1 MNTKPVIVVH
11 GGAIFEKKE
20 NDPTEYQDQFDNT
33 YRDLLSQA
41 LEVGYAVL
49 EKGGTSLD
57 SIIESAKILEDCGY
71 FDAGK
76 GAVKDKNG
84 TYSLDASIM
93 DGKTLKAG
101 AVADCLVKN
110 PCEAARLVM
119 DKTRHVLIVGDGAN
133 LIAKENNKEI
143 VDYNY
148 FDNPHHTPTANHG
161 TIGVVALD
169 TQGNLAAVTSTGGLT
184 NKFPHRVGDSPIVG
198 AGVYANNETCAIS
211 CTGTGEFFIRTV
223 AAYDVAARM
232 KYGKQSLEAAAQ
244 ASIDQITQMEAL
256 GGMICLDKQGNIATP
271 FNSPGMFYG
280 YINAAGERYTHIFP

>member
-11 GGAIFEKKE
+11 GGAIFEKKGS
-20 NDPTEYQDQFDNT
+20 DPTEYQDQFEDT
-33 YRDLLSQA
+33 YQRLLSLA
-41 LEVGYAVL
+41 LETGYTIL
-49 EKGGTSLD
+49 EKGGNSLD
-57 SIIESAKILEDCGY
+57 AIIESAKIMEDCGY

-76 GAVKDKNG
+76 GAVRDKNG

-93 DGKTLKAG
+93 DGNTLKAG
-101 AVADCLVKN
+101 AVADCLIKN

-133 LIAKENNKEI
+133 LIAKEHNKKL
-143 VDYNY
+143 VDYSY
-148 FDNPHHTPTANHG
+148 FDNPHQKQNANHG

-169 TQGNLAAVTSTGGLT
+169 SNGNLAAVTSTGGLT

-232 KYGKQSLEAAAQ
+232 KYGKQSLATAAQ
-244 ASIDQITQMEAL
+244 ASIDQITQMGAL
-256 GGMICLDKQGNIATP
+256 GGMICLDKQGNIAAP

-280 YINAAGERYTHIFP
+280 YINVAGEKYIHIFP